1 MTRPSGAAWSAG
13 AGGAALGRMAHAL
26 RGPVVGIGVDA
37 VDPER
42 FGQVLARRPRLAERL
57 FTPAERD
64 CARRGADP
72 VARLSTRFAAKE
84 AAWKALGV
92 GLGGVA
98 LHDVEVVGGGDRAP
112 SLSLHGKAAAL
123 ATSAG
128 VGRWHV
134 SLTHTDRVAMAVVL
148 AEGSTSAA
156 GGPTGSS
163 RSG

>member
-1 MTRPSGAAWSAG
+1 
-13 AGGAALGRMAHAL
+13 MANAL

-37 VDPER
+37 VDPQR
-42 FGQVLARRPRLAERL
+42 LGKVLARRPRLAERV

-92 GLGGVA
+92 GLGAVA

-112 SLSLHGKAAAL
+112 GLLLHGRAADL

-134 SLTHTDRVAMAVVL
+134 SLSHTDRVAMAVVL
-148 AEGSTSAA
+148 AEGSAAA
-156 GGPTGSS
+156 GGRPTG
-163 RSG
+163 